1 MYLLLVSIFSM
12 LIVVFVH
19 KIREFFTI
27 QNLIDD
33 ISNKILN
40 YYAGKILNWGNLRR
54 LIIILGY
61 LKFILFIRDI
71 ENLFCHCGF
80 I

>member
-1 MYLLLVSIFSM
+1 MHYFVHRFIAIVYLLLVSIFSM

-33 ISNKILN
+33 ISNKISAFSNLIF
-40 YYAGKILNWGNLRR
+40 AGTILN
-54 LIIILGY
+54 
-61 LKFILFIRDI
+61 
-71 ENLFCHCGF
+71 
-80 I
+80 

>member
-1 MYLLLVSIFSM
+1 MPNTFVHSLFTLCSSKFIYFVHRFIAIVYLLLVSIFSM

-33 ISNKILN
+33 IFNKISAFSNLIF
-40 YYAGKILNWGNLRR
+40 AGTILN
-54 LIIILGY
+54 
-61 LKFILFIRDI
+61 
-71 ENLFCHCGF
+71 
-80 I
+80 